1 MAERTAYDFTL
12 TTLQGEVLELARFAG
27 NPLLI
32 VNTASKCGFTPQYEG
47 LQALW
52 SQNRERGLTVIG
64 VPSNQFGR
72 QEPGTEAEI
81 AGFCSANYGVSFP
94 MTEKLH
100 VRGPDADP
108 LFRWLAQQGGLL
120 SRPRWNFFKY
130 VIGRDGRLADWFSSV
145 TSPDSPRLRTAVS
158 RVLLDR

>member
-1 MAERTAYDFTL
+1 MVERNAFDFTL
-12 TTLQGEVLELARFAG
+12 NTLQGQTLNLEQFAG
-27 NPLLI
+27 RPLLI
-32 VNTASKCGFTPQYEG
+32 VNTASRCGFTPQYEG

-52 SQNRERGLTVIG
+52 SQHRERGLTVIG

-72 QEPGTEAEI
+72 QEPGSGADI
-81 AGFCSANYGVSFP
+81 ASFCSSNYGVSFP

-100 VRGPDADP
+100 VRGPEADP
-108 LFRWLAQQGGLL
+108 LFRWLAQQGGPL

-130 VIGRDGRLADWFSSV
+130 VIGRDGRLANWFSSV
-145 TSPDSPRLRTAVS
+145 TSPDSRRLRTAVA

>member
-1 MAERTAYDFTL
+1 MAEHTAFDFTL
-12 TTLQGEVLELARFAG
+12 TSLQGEPLKLAQYAG
-27 NPLLI
+27 SPLLI
-32 VNTASKCGFTPQYEG
+32 VNTASRCGVTPQYEG

-52 SQNRERGLTVIG
+52 SQHRERGLTLIG
-64 VPSNQFGR
+64 VPSNDFGR
-72 QEPGTEAEI
+72 QEPGSEAEI

-94 MTEKLH
+94 MTEKLR
-100 VRGPDADP
+100 VRGRDADP
-108 LFRWLAQQGGLL
+108 LFHWLAQQGGLL

>member
-1 MAERTAYDFTL
+1 MAEHTAFDFTL
-12 TTLQGEVLELARFAG
+12 TTLQGEKLELARYAG
-27 NPLLI
+27 SPLLI
-32 VNTASKCGFTPQYEG
+32 VNTASRCGFTPQYEG

-64 VPSNQFGR
+64 VPSNDFGR
-72 QEPGTEAEI
+72 QEPGNEHEI
-81 AGFCSANYGVSFP
+81 AGFCSTNYGVSFP
-94 MTEKLH
+94 MTQKLR
-100 VRGPDADP
+100 VRGQDADP

-130 VIGRDGRLADWFSSV
+130 VIARDGRLADWFSSV

>member
-1 MAERTAYDFTL
+1 MAEHTAFDFTL
-12 TTLQGEVLELARFAG
+12 TTLQGEKLELARYAG
-27 NPLLI
+27 SPLLI
-32 VNTASKCGFTPQYEG
+32 VNTASRCGFTPQYEG

-64 VPSNQFGR
+64 VPSNDFGR
-72 QEPGTEAEI
+72 QEPGNEDEI
-81 AGFCSANYGVSFP
+81 AGFCSTNYGVSFP
-94 MTEKLH
+94 MTEKLR
-100 VRGPDADP
+100 VRGQDADP

>member
-1 MAERTAYDFTL
+1 MAEHTAFDFTL
-12 TTLQGEVLELARFAG
+12 TTLQGEPLKLRQFAG
-27 NPLLI
+27 KPLLI
-32 VNTASKCGFTPQYEG
+32 VNTASRCGFTPQYEG

-52 SQNRERGLTVIG
+52 SQHRDRGLTVIG
-64 VPSNQFGR
+64 VPSNQFGG
-72 QEPGTEAEI
+72 QEPGSETDI
-81 AGFCSANYGVSFP
+81 ASFCSSNYGVSFP
-94 MTEKLH
+94 MTEKLD
-100 VRGPDADP
+100 VRGSNADP
-108 LFRWLAQQGGLL
+108 LFRWLAQQGGML